1 MPQIVS
7 DAGLPVAVTL
17 SGLQL
22 NISGI
27 VGPALGG
34 LLIPLIGTNFV
45 FVANAACF
53 LIVMLAIL
61 GVEASNDSITAS
73 VGALLRIVRH
83 GDPPRPLCTR
93 FADCFGAKCLF
104 ALFISSCARFTPDA
118 PIALGVGAHQSD
130 RRLRLARQ

>member
-1 MPQIVS
+1 MRPPGYRRAS
-7 DAGLPVAVTL
+7 NRLGRGASVAVTL

-34 LLIPLIGTNFV
+34 LLMPSIGANFV

-53 LIVMLAIL
+53 LIVMLTIL

-83 GDPPRPLCTR
+83 GDPPRPL
-93 FADCFGAKCLF
+93 
-104 ALFISSCARFTPDA
+104 
-118 PIALGVGAHQSD
+118 
-130 RRLRLARQ
+130 